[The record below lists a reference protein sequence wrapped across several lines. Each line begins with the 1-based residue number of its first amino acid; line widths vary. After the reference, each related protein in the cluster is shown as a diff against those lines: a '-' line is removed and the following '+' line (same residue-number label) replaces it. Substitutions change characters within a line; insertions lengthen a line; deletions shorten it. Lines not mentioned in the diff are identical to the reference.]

1 MNDTKPTPEQ
11 DIAPDSP
18 EADALFAHMEELV
31 DALPAMEAEGD
42 KLARARA
49 AREVARLERYR
60 KGQENELRYI
70 QKKFDEQMA
79 IERAAKE
86 SGDDATEENAR
97 YNALNLGNQKS
108 IRYGAE
114 QNAAFKVKEALE
126 SGGFA
131 NLDEARAAELDDDEF
146 VALEQKVE
154 EYRTD
159 YSETLA
165 ACQAIVDSEE
175 ADE

>member
-1 MNDTKPTPEQ
+1 MNDMKPTAAQ

-18 EADALFAHMEELV
+18 EADALFDHMKELV
-31 DALPAMEAEGD
+31 DALPAMEAEGE
-42 KLARARA
+42 KLVRARA

-60 KGQENELRYI
+60 KGQENELRFL
-70 QKKFDEQMA
+70 QEKFDEQMA

-86 SGDDATEENAR
+86 AGDDAAEENAR

-114 QNAAFKVKEALE
+114 QNAAYQVKEALE

-131 NLDEARAAELDDDEF
+131 DLDEAHAAELDDEEF
-146 VALEQKVE
+146 AALEQKVE
-154 EYRTD
+154 AYKAD
-159 YSETLA
+159 YADTLA
-165 ACQAIVDSEE
+165 TCQALVGEEDDSE
-175 ADE
+175 